1 MKKLSLRYVAAAY
14 PITNQL
20 MEEYETEAG
29 TLRELIEELDGR
41 YGGFCEMFID
51 PGSGKLTLNTMIYYG
66 EEGKVPVAVLDVD
79 QGISH
84 GARITFW

>member
-1 MKKLSLRYVAAAY
+1 VKKLSLRYVAAAY

-20 MEEYETEAG
+20 MEQYETEAN
-29 TLRELIEELDGR
+29 TVRELIEELDGR

-66 EEGKVPVAVLDVD
+66 EEGKVPVAVLDID
-79 QGISH
+79 QCISS
-84 GARITFW
+84 GARVTFW

>member
-1 MKKLSLRYVAAAY
+1 MKKLFLRYVAAAY

-20 MEEYETEAG
+20 MEECETDAT

-41 YGGFCEMFID
+41 YGGFCEMFVD
-51 PGSGKLTLNTMIYYG
+51 AGSGKLTLNTMIYYG
-66 EEGKVPVAVLDVD
+66 EEGKVPVAVLDID
-79 QGISH
+79 QRISD